1 MAYIKHIAIRGNSH
15 LTNSIEYVENME
27 KTNTD
32 LITGINCDPYNLN
45 DDFNFC
51 KNLHNKVNTKI
62 IAHHYIQSF
71 KPGEVNDKTANEIGV
86 KFINELAPGYQACVV
101 THNDKGHIHNHIIIN
116 SVNMYTGLMY
126 KANKESYY
134 NAREIS
140 NNFSREYGLSVINP
154 SKYSKGIDQATYRL
168 AMKGES
174 WKVKMLNSIDE
185 AIAFS
190 SNKNEF
196 ISYLSNEGYSVKWQN
211 KNISLKDPSE
221 QEKYIRVDRLAEQ
234 FGDEYSM
241 NSIIKRLNI
250 QNEKE
255 IKIYDERENR
265 GIEAKKS
272 NSNTDNIESNT
283 RSKYGINE
291 KNRESRDN
299 DFKFKNRN
307 EEDERETNKR
317 RRNIEKDR
325 YEVWYANQE
334 SEIKRS
340 VNLEHI
346 DNYIYKVGS
355 VLRTADKH
363 NKNNKDETKENTLK
377 VFVAIALIIL
387 KVRKQQKLKKAEKIR
402 SKVLATRNNVRIG
415 NTSYN
420 SLKASPGDN
429 KFMKLNVSE
438 LEKLRNGANFNYT
451 GFIKDNK
458 ITVMVKESDLD
469 KLLDLVGR
477 KFEKQYGNTTY
488 KYIKQ
493 HSEKVEFRL
502 VSENIIE
509 KLKEENIKFA
519 CFKKG
524 EKYNV
529 AFSNKDV
536 EVYRK
541 VINKLKDKER

>member
-1 MAYIKHIAIRGNSH
+1 MAYLKHLAIRSDSH
-15 LTNSIEYVENME
+15 LTNSIDYVENID
-27 KTNTD
+27 KTNSE

-45 DDFNFC
+45 DDFRFS
-51 KNLHNKVNTKI
+51 KTLHDKADTKI

-71 KPGEVNDKTANEIGV
+71 KPGEVDEKTANEIGT
-86 KFINELAPGYQACVV
+86 KLINDIAPGYQACVV
-101 THNDKGHIHNHIIIN
+101 THNDKGHLHNHIIIN

-126 KANKESYY
+126 KANKDSYY
-134 NAREIS
+134 NARNVS
-140 NNFSREYGLSVINP
+140 DSLCKEYGLSIIP
-154 SKYSKGIDQATYRL
+154 HSKYSKGIDQATYRL
-168 AMKGES
+168 AEKGES
-174 WKVKMLNSIDE
+174 WKVKMLNMIDE

-190 SNKNEF
+190 QSKNDF
-196 ISYLSNEGYSVKWQN
+196 IKYLEDEGYSIKWQN
-211 KNISLKDPSE
+211 KNISLKDPNE
-221 QEKYIRVDRLAEQ
+221 QEKYIRVDRLAKQ

-241 NSIIKRLNI
+241 NSIMKRLNI

-255 IKIYDERENR
+255 IKINDERENR
-265 GIEAKKS
+265 GIEAKES
-272 NSNTDNIESNT
+272 NSNTDNIESDT

-299 DFKFKNRN
+299 NFKFENRN

-317 RRNIEKDR
+317 RRNVEKDR
-325 YEVWYANQE
+325 YEAWYTNQE

-355 VLRTADKH
+355 ILRTADKH
-363 NKNNKDETKENTLK
+363 NKNNKDEAKENTLK
-377 VFVAIALIIL
+377 VFVAIALIVL

-402 SKVLATRNNVRIG
+402 SKILATRNNVRIG

-493 HSEKVEFRL
+493 YSEKVEFRL

-536 EVYRK
+536 EIYRK